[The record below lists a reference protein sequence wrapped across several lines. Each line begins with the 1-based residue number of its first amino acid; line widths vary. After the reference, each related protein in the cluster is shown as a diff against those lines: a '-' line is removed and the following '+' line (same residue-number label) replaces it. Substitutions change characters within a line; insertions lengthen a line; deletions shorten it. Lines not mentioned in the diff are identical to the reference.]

1 MTQIEEVIKNS
12 KKVIGEK
19 LPCSIEV
26 LTPVHIGSGVK
37 LAKDIDFTYTN
48 DTVTIVPQSEL
59 MNYLEQNPDEMQK
72 FIDGGY
78 KLERLNIGEIGKKYP
93 INGERIFDISE
104 FERNGF
110 GRPYIPGSSIKG
122 SLRTII
128 LKSKFDSL
136 ETAQKNEL
144 LKKVNHN
151 KKERASED
159 ALKEIFGDDSNHNLM
174 RALEIFDAEFE
185 DVNLDKVFVISL
197 KTSDGKAYGW
207 KKMGKDKKTNKPFP
221 LQDEPRNA
229 TPVFIETLPIGSKGY
244 CSISL
249 NNFLFNN
256 PDAKREL
263 KFTETSLININSLIS
278 TINKY
283 SIEKLNS
290 EKKFFENLNSS
301 KKLNELIKHIDLL
314 IAEHSKLINDEFIM
328 RISWGSGWKGM
339 TGDFINDLDKDEKT
353 KWIEFF
359 RDKYCDGMKMKMGRP
374 GFPIFPKTRRIVF
387 EDDKPKYLT
396 GWIKVKLNDTKPKD
410 LNKSKNNKSDEPEI
424 DPIELLKQNFKVT
437 ESKRKNK

>member
-1 MTQIEEVIKNS
+1 MAQIEEVIKNS
-12 KKVIGEK
+12 KKIIGEK
-19 LPCSIEV
+19 IHCSIEI

-72 FIDGGY
+72 FIDGSY
-78 KLERLNIGEIGKKYP
+78 KLDKLTIGSLGKKYP

-136 ETAQKNEL
+136 PQHQKDEL
-144 LKKVNHN
+144 LKKVTHT
-151 KKERASED
+151 KKERASEE
-159 ALKEIFGDDSNHNLM
+159 ALKEIFGDDSNNNLM
-174 RALEIFDAEFE
+174 RALEIFDTEFE
-185 DVNLDKVFVISL
+185 DVDLLKVLILSL
-197 KTSDGKAYGW
+197 TNDQGTSFGW
-207 KKMGKDKKTNKPFP
+207 KQMSRPPKNVDNPKY
-221 LQDEPRNA
+221 A
-229 TPVFIETLPIGSKGY
+229 TSIFIEALPIGSKGY
-244 CSISL
+244 TSISL
-249 NNFLFNN
+249 SNFLFNN
-256 PDAKREL
+256 PTAKREL
-263 KFTETSLININSLIS
+263 KFSENSLSNINALIS
-278 TINKY
+278 TINNY

-290 EKKFFENLNSS
+290 EKAFFEKLNSS
-301 KKLNELIKHIDLL
+301 KKLNELIKHIELL
-314 IAEHSKLINDEFIM
+314 IAEQSKLKNDEFIM

-359 RDKYCDGMKMKMGRP
+359 RKKYQMGKKD
-374 GFPIFPKTRRIVF
+374 FPIFPKTRRIVF

-396 GWIKVKLNDTKPKD
+396 GWIKVKLN
-410 LNKSKNNKSDEPEI
+410 
-424 DPIELLKQNFKVT
+424 
-437 ESKRKNK
+437 ESKPIIKIKNENTTETKKNDTNDWAAMLGEKFTVKNSKKK

>member
-12 KKVIGEK
+12 KKIIGEK
-19 LPCSIEV
+19 IPCSIEI

-59 MNYLEQNPDEMQK
+59 INYLEQNPDEMQK

-78 KLERLNIGEIGKKYP
+78 KLDKLTIGSLGKKYP

-128 LKSKFDSL
+128 LKKNFDDL
-136 ETAQKNEL
+136 DENEKQNL
-144 LKKVNHN
+144 LGLVNNTN
-151 KKERASED
+151 KEWASEPIV
-159 ALKEIFGDDSNHNLM
+159 KKIFGDDSNHNLM
-174 RALEIFDAEFE
+174 RAIEIFDAEFE
-185 DVNLDKVFVISL
+185 EITLEKVLILSL
-197 KTSDGKAYGW
+197 SNNEATSYKW
-207 KKMGKDKKTNKPFP
+207 KKMGRDASN
-221 LQDEPRNA
+221 QDIPKYA
-229 TPVFIETLPIGSKGY
+229 TPIFVEALPIGSKGY
-244 CSISL
+244 SSISL
-249 NNFLFNN
+249 SNFLFNN
-256 PDAKREL
+256 PTAQSEL
-263 KFTETSLININSLIS
+263 KFSESSLSNVNSLTS

-283 SIEKLNS
+283 SMEKLNS
-290 EKKFFENLNSS
+290 EKAFFEKLNSS
-301 KKLNELIKHIDLL
+301 KKLNELIKNIDLL
-314 IAEHSKLINDEFIM
+314 IDKHKALRSDEFIM
-328 RISWGSGWKGM
+328 RISWGTGWKGM

-359 RDKYCDGMKMKMGRP
+359 RKKYQMGKKD
-374 GFPIFPKTRRIVF
+374 FPIFPKTRRIVF

-410 LNKSKNNKSDEPEI
+410 LSKSKNNKSDEPEI